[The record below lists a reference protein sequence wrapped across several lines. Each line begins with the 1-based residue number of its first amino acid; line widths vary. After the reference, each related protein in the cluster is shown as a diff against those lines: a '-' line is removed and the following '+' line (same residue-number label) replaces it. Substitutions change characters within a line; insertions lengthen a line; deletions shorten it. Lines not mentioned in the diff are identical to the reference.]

1 METIATITTNP
12 REKGNEVLHH
22 LSDFYELELDTRHDD
37 GQATFCIKKDTK
49 TEGKQ
54 RLDLVMTSIEE
65 QMQERDYENI
75 DLEEYT
81 K

>member
-1 METIATITTNP
+1 METIATITTNT
-12 REKGNEVLHH
+12 RGKGNEVLHH
-22 LSDFYELELDTRHDD
+22 LSNFYELELDTHHDD
-37 GQATFCIKKDTK
+37 GQATFCIKKDTR

-54 RLDLVMTSIEE
+54 RLDLVMTTIEE

-75 DLEEYT
+75 DPEEYT